1 MSFRFGWNIAIVANI
16 IIFGKQHSRQT
27 KMLSPSWIPYHL
39 NNKYALCPGE
49 VTVKDLLDE
58 KHIGKV
64 DGFKE
69 NLLPLRITTPV
80 WW

>member
-1 MSFRFGWNIAIVANI
+1 
-16 IIFGKQHSRQT
+16 
-27 KMLSPSWIPYHL
+27 MLSPSLIPYRL

-58 KHIGKV
+58 KHIGTV

-69 NLLPLRITTPV
+69 KLLPLRLTTPL
-80 WW
+80 WY